1 MTNNIKEVKRVDP
14 NNAKRKSVPLNEF
27 HREYKSFPNQRDHVE
42 RARSPQWQRKMLRPH
57 QDHYE
62 VKSVRCGCDI
72 VNPINPNQVYK
83 KGDKIKT
90 DGHTTAEFFA
100 VVCKEIGNEHLAD
113 LPPTHL
119 NDTQH
124 DVYNW
129 EELQDAFNVYDNN
142 ASVFKGSDKF
152 FGAARINGLTFSNFN
167 AVQSIASLEYA
178 AWGCYPLN
186 YEKGKSSSNQEA
198 NRMMKDV
205 GEGFVWLDS
214 VISDPNFG
222 NQIALKPLLKCAYVM
237 SYNLYNGNQ
246 EALDLLK
253 QFVLL
258 VSGNKL
264 NTRVK
269 DQDSCT
275 FFIKRWEEIVRKEYS
290 NESSA
295 LNRSNQC
302 INTLSF
308 TLKMIDDFI
317 KGETRQNM
325 VNHKI
330 IKDYLDGWRQKF
342 NLNQS
347 SLKKALYTVPVN

>member
-1 MTNNIKEVKRVDP
+1 MIKPEDATRSRVT
-14 NNAKRKSVPLNEF
+14 LEEF
-27 HREYKSFPNQRDHVE
+27 YNYNVFPNQRPHKK
-42 RARSPQWQRKMLRPH
+42 RARDTKWQEKMLRPH
-57 QDHYE
+57 NDHYE

-72 VNPINPNQVYK
+72 VNPINPSHIYRE
-83 KGDKIKT
+83 GDKIKT
-90 DGHTTAEFFA
+90 DGHTTAEFFYK
-100 VVCKEIGNEHLAD
+100 VCKEIGRED
-113 LPPTHL
+113 LIPSHL

-152 FGAARINGLTFSNFN
+152 FGAARINGLIFNNFN

-178 AWGCYPLN
+178 AWGCYPSN
-186 YEKGKSSSNQEA
+186 YEKGKPSSNQEA

-205 GEGFVWLDS
+205 GKGFVWLDS

-222 NQIALKPLLKCAYVM
+222 NQISLKPLLKCAYVM
-237 SYNLYNGNQ
+237 SYNLYNGNE
-246 EALDLLK
+246 EALHLLK

-258 VSGNKL
+258 VSGDKL

-275 FFIKRWEEIVRKEYS
+275 FFIKRWKEIVDKKHS

-295 LNRSNQC
+295 LNRSDSC
-302 INTLSF
+302 KNTLSF

-325 VNHKI
+325 VRDDI
-330 IKDYLDGWRQKF
+330 IKVYLKGWRQKF

-347 SLKKALYTVPVN
+347 SLKKALYNVS

>member
-1 MTNNIKEVKRVDP
+1 MTTNIQEVRIIKPEDAVRS
-14 NNAKRKSVPLNEF
+14 RISLEEF
-27 HREYKSFPNQRDHVE
+27 YNYKVFPNQRPHKK
-42 RARSPQWQRKMLRPH
+42 RARDLKWQEKMLRPH
-57 QDHYE
+57 NDHYE

-72 VNPINPNQVYK
+72 ANPINPNQVYK

-90 DGHTTAEFFA
+90 DGHTTVEFFA
-100 VVCKEIGNEHLAD
+100 VVCKEIDNEHLAH

-152 FGAARINGLTFSNFN
+152 FGAARINGLIFNNFN

-178 AWGCYPLN
+178 AWGCYPSN
-186 YEKGKSSSNQEA
+186 YEKGKSSTNQEA

-205 GEGFVWLDS
+205 GQGFVWLDS
-214 VISDPNFG
+214 VISDSEFG

-237 SYNLYNGNQ
+237 SYNLYNGNE
-246 EALDLLK
+246 EALDGLK
-253 QFVLL
+253 RFVLD
-258 VSGNKL
+258 VSGDKL
-264 NTRVK
+264 NSRPK

-275 FFIKRWEEIVRKEYS
+275 FFIRRWKQIVRKEYS
-290 NESSA
+290 AETSS
-295 LNRSNQC
+295 LNRSEASK
-302 INTLSF
+302 NTLSF

-317 KGETRQNM
+317 KGETRQSM
-325 VNHKI
+325 VKSSI
-330 IKDYLDGWRQKF
+330 IKKYLEGWRKKF
-342 NLNQS
+342 DLNQS
-347 SLKKALYTVPVN
+347 SSGLKNVLYDAS

>member
-14 NNAKRKSVPLNEF
+14 NNAKRNSVTLDEF
-27 HREYKSFPNQRDHVE
+27 YREYKSFPNQRDHE
-42 RARSPQWQRKMLRPH
+42 KRARSPQWQRKMLRPH

-72 VNPINPNQVYK
+72 VNPINPNHVYK

-100 VVCKEIGNEHLAD
+100 VVCKEVGNEHLAD

-142 ASVFKGSDKF
+142 ASTFKGSDKF
-152 FGAARINGLTFSNFN
+152 FGAARINGLIFNNYN
-167 AVQSIASLEYA
+167 AVQSMPSLEYA
-178 AWGCYPLN
+178 AYGCYPLS
-186 YEKGKSSSNQEA
+186 YEKGKTSTNQEA

-205 GEGFVWLDS
+205 GGGFVWLDS
-214 VISDPNFG
+214 VISDPDFG
-222 NQIALKPLLKCAYVM
+222 NQITLKPLLKCAYVM
-237 SYNLYNGNQ
+237 SYNLYHGNE

-258 VSGNKL
+258 VSGDRL
-264 NTRVK
+264 NTLVK
-269 DQDSCT
+269 DKDSCS
-275 FFIKRWEEIVRKEYS
+275 FFIKRWKEIVDKKHSAET
-290 NESSA
+290 SA
-295 LNRSNQC
+295 LNRSKQC
-302 INTLSF
+302 KYTLSF
-308 TLKMIDDFI
+308 TLKMIDDYI
-317 KGETRQNM
+317 KGKTRINQ
-325 VNHKI
+325 VDQGTIDK
-330 IKDYLDGWRQKF
+330 YLEGWQKKF
-342 NLNQS
+342 DLNQS
-347 SLKKALYTVPVN
+347 SLKKALYSVS